1 MPYKYAYTKI
11 PLSTLGAYL
20 KNPALLSRRPK
31 LEYIIRLQELI
42 GRRSPRRWLYPSAEL
57 LGLLGVLSE
66 AMPHQGHFRRA
77 YRLTFFKKTRT
88 QAF

>member
-1 MPYKYAYTKI
+1 MPYKYAYTRI
-11 PLSTLGAYL
+11 PLSSLGAYL
-20 KNPALLSRRPK
+20 KNPALLRRRPK

-42 GRRSPRRWLYPSAEL
+42 GRRSRWLYPSAEL

-66 AMPHQGHFRRA
+66 AVPGQGNFRTA
-77 YRLTFFKKTRT
+77 YRLTFFKKART